1 VDALVANVRA
11 EFGGL
16 QLRIPTLRYKLAG
29 LRPRLTST
37 GWLVVFGTILGAAL
51 IAWILNSP
59 IPRTAGIAV
68 AAWLALAAAYVVLV
82 VRFRKATAANALQ
95 VALIEHAPDVIFAV
109 DTRGTITL
117 ANEAAIRLTGVPRS
131 RLIGESLRS
140 ALPTQAA
147 EAALQHVRTA
157 VRGKSRDHF
166 AIELA
171 GSPDDGHR
179 YFDCT
184 CTPIVAG
191 RGLGGILL
199 IARDVTKARRN
210 MEALRASEEQL
221 RQAQKME
228 AIGQL
233 AGGIAHDFNN
243 VLAIILGYCQFLRA
257 SFEGDEARI
266 GDLRAIEAAAQ
277 GAASLTRQLLA
288 FGRQQVLQ
296 PQLLDLNSWVR
307 DIEEVLTR
315 TLGAN
320 IEVVTRLA
328 ERPLFIHADPTQI
341 EQIVLNLAVNAR
353 DAMPTGGT
361 LVIETSAATVDE
373 DYRQMHAGVD
383 AGDYVVLAVTDSGV
397 GMDAAT
403 QARIFEPFFTTKP
416 VGKGTGLGLST
427 VYGIV
432 RQSGGYIWVYS
443 EPGTATTFKVY
454 LPLATT
460 SDAEVSPAR
469 ELTPPRGGTETIL
482 LVDDADTL
490 RPVLS
495 RALADRGYTVLE
507 ASHPEH
513 ALRVSSEHKGP
524 IDLLVTDLVMP
535 QMPGTALADELL
547 ATRPEMRVLFTSG
560 FAESIAVV
568 AGKLRDGAAFL
579 AKPFTPDVLA
589 RKVRA
594 ALDAQLTKRRGRRE
608 RSSESKRSRSKN
620 GRPR

>member
-1 VDALVANVRA
+1 VDAVVAVVRA
-11 EFGGL
+11 EFEGL
-16 QLRIPTLRYKLAG
+16 QLRMPTLRYRLRA
-29 LRPRLTST
+29 LRPRMTTTRWWVL
-37 GWLVVFGTILGAAL
+37 FGTALGIAL
-51 IAWILNSP
+51 VAWVVNSP
-59 IPRTAGIAV
+59 LSPIAGTV
-68 AAWLALAAAYVVLV
+68 LLAWLALAAVYVVLV
-82 VRFRKATAANALQ
+82 VRFRKATEANALQ

-109 DTRGTITL
+109 DTRGIVTL

-140 ALPTQAA
+140 ALPQHAA

-166 AIELA
+166 AIELP
-171 GSPDDGHR
+171 GSTDDGHR

-210 MEALRASEEQL
+210 TEALRASEEQL

-266 GDLRAIEAAAQ
+266 GDLRAIESAAE

-288 FGRQQVLQ
+288 FGRQQVLR
-296 PQLLDLNSWVR
+296 PQLLEVNAWTQ
-307 DIEEVLTR
+307 DIEEVLRR

-320 IEVVTRLA
+320 IEVVTRLHDG
-328 ERPLFIHADPTQI
+328 PLFIQADPTQI

-361 LVIETSAATVDE
+361 LVIETSATTVDE
-373 DYRQMHAGVD
+373 DYRQMHAGVEP
-383 AGDYVVLAVTDSGV
+383 GDYVVLAVTDSGV

-443 EPGTATTFKVY
+443 EPGHATTFKVY
-454 LPLATT
+454 LPLAST
-460 SDAEVSPAR
+460 SDEEVADAR
-469 ELTPPRGGTETIL
+469 TLTPPTGGSETIL
-482 LVDDADTL
+482 LVDDSDQL

-507 ASHPEH
+507 ANGPEH
-513 ALRVSSEHKGP
+513 ALHMSGAHKGR
-524 IDLLVTDLVMP
+524 IDLLVTDVVMP
-535 QMPGTALADELL
+535 QMPGTALAEELR
-547 ATRPEMRVLFTSG
+547 AARPEMRVLFTSG
-560 FAESIAVV
+560 FAENIATVV
-568 AGKLRDGAAFL
+568 GKLREGAAFL
-579 AKPFTPDVLA
+579 AKPFTPDLLA
-589 RKVRA
+589 KEVRA
-594 ALDAQLTKRRGRRE
+594 ALDAQETKRRGRRA
-608 RSSESKRSRSKN
+608 RSSESKRSRLKN